1 MDILPFE
8 AVSIHDD
15 ERVLVLTPSRQDA
28 PLAHQILQQMGFQV
42 ARCLYLQAL
51 LTQLSQGAGV
61 ILLAEEGL
69 YSPAL
74 PELIT
79 WLEQQP
85 PWSTLPCIVLKRS
98 TSSKPKGSFLLYSQL
113 EKLPGIIFLERPIR
127 QATLISLLRN
137 ALQNRRR
144 QYQVRNLLDEL
155 ANNEARLQ
163 QQAYYDTLTGL
174 PNRALLL
181 DRLEHA
187 IAHAQRSHQWLALLF
202 LDLDRFKVINDSLG
216 HDVGDALLQA
226 VAQRLMSVL
235 REQDTIARL
244 GGDEFVV
251 LLEGLPQADL
261 AERIGRKILGVM
273 QGALSV
279 NGHELFVNTS
289 IGISLYPQD
298 GADAQTLLKCADTA
312 LYRVKEQGRNGIQF
326 YAAAM
331 TAQAQTRLLLEQN
344 LRHAI
349 REGGLRLHYQP
360 KVELKTGR
368 ITGLEALLRWHHNTL
383 GDVPPQELIDLAE
396 ESGMIISLSDWV
408 LKTACTQ
415 AKAWQGQGL
424 PLAPVSVNLSPGQ
437 FIQAKLVER
446 IDNILMET
454 QLDAQYLQL
463 EITENL
469 LMRDMESAIQTLYA
483 LKNKGV
489 RLAIDDFGTGYSS
502 LSYLKRLPVEWLK
515 IDKSFIRDIATDPD
529 DATLTQAIIGLAH
542 HLHLKVIA
550 EGVETEEQRAFL
562 EARSC
567 NEAQGYYYSQP
578 LPAQAAGVLLAKLI
592 IIPANNK
599 ANRL

>member
-1 MDILPFE
+1 MDILPSE
-8 AVSIHDD
+8 IVLIHED

-28 PLAHQILQQMGFQV
+28 PLAHQVLQQMGFQV
-42 ARCLYLQAL
+42 ARCLHLQAL

-69 YSPAL
+69 YSPVL

-79 WLEQQP
+79 WFEQQP
-85 PWSTLPCIVLKRS
+85 PWSTLPCLILKHSTRS
-98 TSSKPKGSFLLYSQL
+98 ERKDSFLLFKRL

-137 ALQNRRR
+137 SLQNRRR

-155 ANNEARLQ
+155 ANNQARLQ
-163 QQAYYDTLTGL
+163 HQAYYDTLTGL

-279 NGHELFVNTS
+279 SGHELFVNTS

-298 GADAQTLLKCADTA
+298 GGDAQTLLKCADTA

-331 TAQAQTRLLLEQN
+331 TAQAQTRLILEQN

-349 REGGLRLHYQP
+349 REENLILHYQP
-360 KVELKTGR
+360 KVEVKTGR

-383 GDVPPQELIDLAE
+383 GNVPPTEIIDLAE
-396 ESGMIISLSDWV
+396 ESGMIMSLSDWV

-415 AKAWQGQGL
+415 VKLWQGQGL

-446 IDNILMET
+446 IDTILAET
-454 QLDAQYLQL
+454 QLDTQYLQL

-502 LSYLKRLPVEWLK
+502 LSYLKRLPVDWLK
-515 IDKSFIRDIATDPD
+515 IDKSFVRDIVTDPD
-529 DATLTQAIIGLAH
+529 DATLTQAIIALAH

-562 EARSC
+562 EARAC
-567 NEAQGYYYSQP
+567 NEAQGFYYSQP
-578 LPAQAAGVLLAKLI
+578 LSAQAAGELLAKPVI
-592 IIPANNK
+592 FPANNTH
-599 ANRL
+599 

>member
-1 MDILPFE
+1 MDILPSE
-8 AVSIHDD
+8 IVLIHED

-28 PLAHQILQQMGFQV
+28 PLAHQVLQQMGFQV
-42 ARCLYLQAL
+42 ARCLHLQAL

-69 YSPAL
+69 YSPVL

-79 WLEQQP
+79 WFEQQP
-85 PWSTLPCIVLKRS
+85 PWSTLPCLILKHSTRS
-98 TSSKPKGSFLLYSQL
+98 ERKDSFLLFKKL

-137 ALQNRRR
+137 SLQNRRR

-155 ANNEARLQ
+155 ANNQARLQ
-163 QQAYYDTLTGL
+163 HQAYYDTLTGL

-279 NGHELFVNTS
+279 SGHELFVNTS

-298 GADAQTLLKCADTA
+298 GGDAQTLLKCADTA

-331 TAQAQTRLLLEQN
+331 TAQAQTRLILEQN

-349 REGGLRLHYQP
+349 REENLILHYQP
-360 KVELKTGR
+360 KVEVKTGR

-383 GDVPPQELIDLAE
+383 GNVPPTEIIDLAE
-396 ESGMIISLSDWV
+396 ESGMIMSLSDWV

-415 AKAWQGQGL
+415 VKLWQGQGL

-446 IDNILMET
+446 IDTILAET
-454 QLDAQYLQL
+454 QLDTQYLQL

-502 LSYLKRLPVEWLK
+502 LSYLKRLPVDWLK
-515 IDKSFIRDIATDPD
+515 IDKSFVRDIVTDPD
-529 DATLTQAIIGLAH
+529 DATLTQAIIALAH

-562 EARSC
+562 EARAC
-567 NEAQGYYYSQP
+567 NEAQGFYYSQP
-578 LPAQAAGVLLAKLI
+578 LSAQAAGELLAKPVI
-592 IIPANNK
+592 FPANNTH
-599 ANRL
+599 